1 MEENDHVKET
11 RKGEC
16 QDVEGLDQQHLVL
29 QRRGGS

>member
-11 RKGEC
+11 SRGEC
-16 QDVEGLDQQHLVL
+16 HGVEVLDQQRSVL